1 MTIRKVFAC
10 VINNKVTSFRF
21 ELSKQ
26 AAQLKL
32 KSTHRVDEARFVLTF
47 LTCPS
52 RATPCRSLLEDSDG
66 IRLSSFFREE
76 PGATGHPSLWGRRDG
91 IRLSSFLREEPGVT
105 GNPSLWGKKRWDQA
119 QLLLEGG
126 AWGYWAPFSVGEKE
140 MGSGSAPSSGRSLG
154 LLGTLLCGGKRDGI
168 RVSSFFREEPGVTGQ
183 WAPFS
188 EGEK

>member
-1 MTIRKVFAC
+1 MTIRKVYAC

-76 PGATGHPSLWGRRDG
+76 PGATGHPSLWG
-91 IRLSSFLREEPGVT
+91 
-105 GNPSLWGKKRWDQA
+105 KKRWDQA
-119 QLLLEGG
+119 QLLLQGG
-126 AWGYWAPFSVGEKE
+126 VWGYWAPFSVGEKE
-140 MGSGSAPSSGRSLG
+140 MGSGSAPSSERSLG
-154 LLGTLLCGGKRDGI
+154 LLGSGHPSLWGKNRWDQAQLLLEGG
-168 RVSSFFREEPGVTGQ
+168 
-183 WAPFS
+183 A
-188 EGEK
+188 